1 MKNLKSK
8 KGFSLIEL
16 LVVVGIIGIL
26 AAIAIPSYNGYVES
40 SKVTTVKDFVNSM
53 RFKIESCLYTEQ
65 MDSSKVDKCDE
76 WTEVDGA
83 NNIPDGV
90 TITPSVGTGNDANK
104 LCFLVKLHEYTA
116 CVDNKGKMT
125 GTDAEIEAKTTTC
138 TAGTCTP

>member
-53 RFKIESCLYTEQ
+53 RFQIESCLYTEIN
-65 MDSSKVDKCDE
+65 VDKCDT
-76 WTEVDGA
+76 WAEVDSEA
-83 NNIPDGV
+83 NVPTDAKIIPDVNG
-90 TITPSVGTGNDANK
+90 NK
-104 LCFLVKLHEYTA
+104 LCFKLEFHGHTA

-125 GTDAEIEAKTTTC
+125 RTEAEIKATATDC
-138 TAGTCTP
+138 TDGTCTP